1 MMTTKEL
8 EYGISAYG
16 TPLYIYD
23 IDEIRDVMQ
32 KVRLQ
37 TQGLAQICYAMKAN
51 PFLTSYMMEMSD
63 RIEVCSFGEYKIC
76 EALKIKPEKLL
87 ISGVMKDKKEIES
100 ILNKCGGNCIYTV
113 ESINQFYQ
121 FVKWSEEH
129 REKLQ
134 IYIRISSGNQ
144 FGMDEDSLKQ
154 ILNAITG
161 TQFIEFKGLHFFS
174 GTQKR
179 KSQSFQQEL
188 MRLDQLLQK
197 IEENHGISVSDL
209 EYGPGLALPYFH
221 GQNDNREEDLKI
233 LCQSVREMNWKGRVT
248 LEMGRFLVGMSG
260 YYLTSIK
267 DLKTNYGK
275 NYCIVDGGIHQIHYD
290 GQIRGMYCPY
300 VQCIP
305 ERKEGTEKNWEVCG
319 ALCTDNDVL
328 IGEIK
333 LRDIKIGDTFVFQRT
348 GAYSVTEG
356 MALFLSHPLP
366 ATVAFSKENGWRQ
379 MRQHLD
385 TYPYNMD
392 GKVKNG

>member
-1 MMTTKEL
+1 
-8 EYGISAYG
+8 
-16 TPLYIYD
+16 
-23 IDEIRDVMQ
+23 
-32 KVRLQ
+32 
-37 TQGLAQICYAMKAN
+37 
-51 PFLTSYMMEMSD
+51 
-63 RIEVCSFGEYKIC
+63 
-76 EALKIKPEKLL
+76 
-87 ISGVMKDKKEIES
+87 
-100 ILNKCGGNCIYTV
+100 
-113 ESINQFYQ
+113 
-121 FVKWSEEH
+121 
-129 REKLQ
+129 
-134 IYIRISSGNQ
+134 
-144 FGMDEDSLKQ
+144 
-154 ILNAITG
+154 
-161 TQFIEFKGLHFFS
+161 
-174 GTQKR
+174 
-179 KSQSFQQEL
+179 
-188 MRLDQLLQK
+188 
-197 IEENHGISVSDL
+197 
-209 EYGPGLALPYFH
+209 
-221 GQNDNREEDLKI
+221 
-233 LCQSVREMNWKGRVT
+233 MNWKGRVT

-379 MRQHLD
+379 MRQHQD